1 MSCTRASVSQ
11 FLPRNSATLS
21 GLDEYMLMDAY
32 LKKEQIGTL
41 FCQVGALEAGF
52 GGWVVPQ
59 GCQFLQV
66 NVPSKNKSKM
76 TVSNHPL

>member
-1 MSCTRASVSQ
+1 
-11 FLPRNSATLS
+11 
-21 GLDEYMLMDAY
+21 MLMDAY